1 MRTSIFLLI
10 LILDLIV
17 TGVKAQSNMADFLP
31 GELSYSK
38 DIPDPQT
45 YFGHLPGD
53 RHLSHDQIVAYARE
67 LDRLS
72 DRLVIEEYARSHENR
87 PLLYLIFTS
96 MENHQNLAQLKE
108 KHAQFSDPNQNIT
121 VEDVPLVIL
130 LGYGVHG
137 NESSAPN
144 AAVMTMYY
152 LAAAEGPSIDSLLNQ
167 TIILVDPSLNPDG
180 LTRHSTWVNMHQGK
194 ADVSDPASRG
204 FTEAWPGGRT
214 NHYWFDL
221 NRDYLFVVHPES
233 QGRIRKFHEWKPNIV
248 NDHHEMGANS
258 TFFFQPGIFSR
269 INPLVPLR
277 NHELTARIAAFHS
290 QKFDERGELYYTE
303 ESFDDFYLGKGSSY
317 PDVNG
322 SVGILYEQAGYRG
335 KVRETA
341 HGTKTLSDA
350 VKNQFDLSL
359 STLEAGMKLRRDLL
373 ESQKAF
379 FGESLEMAKN
389 DPVKGYIIGD
399 NHDLQKLVSFAEI
412 LATHRIQFYALTRK
426 TTINQYDYQPGQAI
440 VIPMGQ
446 PQYRLI
452 KGLMETNTRFADSTF
467 YDVSTWTVP
476 LAFGLNHAEIRN
488 VRELSEI
495 MSAKPS
501 EAIMT
506 SGTLSGPKDSYAW
519 LMSWNDYHAPAALWQ
534 IQQAGI
540 RTLVA
545 TRRFK
550 AGQESVMKEYPY
562 GTILI
567 PAAGQ
572 KLNSSELYAVL
583 EKVTEK
589 WAVNIQGVATG
600 MTSSGIDLGSNY
612 FIPLKKPEILMVIG
626 ESTSS
631 REAGEIWHL
640 LDQRYEIQVTLA
652 DISSLDRIDLHR
664 YTTLILPGGNLRPI
678 NQRGI
683 QKMKDWVSEGGIL
696 LALGDANQ
704 WVADQE
710 FAGLT
715 FKNPVRPDTSLQV
728 LYAEREEAA
737 TIHSISGV
745 ILKAEMDISHPL
757 GYGYQQIELPV
768 FKSGI
773 RVANTPSG
781 QFTAPVRFAKN
792 PLLSGYISK
801 KNLERLEGAPVVTS
815 IANGRGRVISIF
827 EPMNFRGT
835 WVAGNKIVANA
846 LFFGPVIR

>member
-1 MRTSIFLLI
+1 MRVSSNLLI
-10 LILDLIV
+10 IVLILV
-17 TGVKAQSNMADFLP
+17 VSGVKAQSTMAGFLP
-31 GELSYSK
+31 VGLSYK
-38 DIPDPQT
+38 QDIPDPQT
-45 YFGHLPGD
+45 FFGHIPGE
-53 RHLSHDQIVAYARE
+53 RHLSHDQIVSYARE
-67 LDRLS
+67 LERLS

-96 MENHQNLAQLKE
+96 EANQHNLGELKE
-108 KHAQFSDPNQNIT
+108 RHARFSDPGQNIPID
-121 VEDVPLVIL
+121 DVPLVIL

-144 AAVMTMYY
+144 AAVVTMYY
-152 LAAAEGPSIDSLLNQ
+152 LAAAEGPSIDSLLNN

-180 LTRHSTWVNMHQGK
+180 LTRHSTWVNIHQGK
-194 ADVSDPASRG
+194 SDVSDPASRG

-233 QGRIRKFHEWKPNIV
+233 KGRIKKFHEWKPNIV

-277 NHELTARIAAFHS
+277 NHELTAKIAAFHS
-290 QKFDERGELYYTE
+290 RKFDERGEPYYTE

-335 KVRETA
+335 KVRETTQ
-341 HGTKTLSDA
+341 GIKTLASA

-359 STLEAGMKLRRDLL
+359 STLEAGIKLHKDLL

-379 FGESLEMAKN
+379 FQESLEMAKN
-389 DPVKGYIIGD
+389 DPVKAYVLGE
-399 NHDLQKLVSFAEI
+399 NHDPQRLASFTEI
-412 LATHRIQFYALTRK
+412 LNTHHIKFYALTRQS
-426 TTINQYDYQPGQAI
+426 TINNLDFHPGKAI
-440 VIPMGQ
+440 IIPMDQ

-452 KGLMETNTRFADSTF
+452 RGMMETNTRFADSTF
-467 YDVSTWTVP
+467 YDVSTWTLP
-476 LAFGLNHAEIRN
+476 LAFGIQYAEIRSQ
-488 VRELSEI
+488 RELTEM
-495 MSAKPS
+495 MSHTPS
-501 EAIMT
+501 ETLMA
-506 SGTLSGPKDSYAW
+506 SGTLIGSEDSYAW
-519 LMSWNDYHAPAALWQ
+519 LMSWDDYSAPAALWQ
-534 IQQAGI
+534 IQHAGI

-545 TRRFK
+545 TRNFK
-550 AGQESVMKEYPY
+550 AGPESSVRDYSY

-567 PAAGQ
+567 PVSGQ
-572 KLNSSELYAVL
+572 KQSKAELFSIL
-583 EKVTEK
+583 KNITEK
-589 WAVNIQGVATG
+589 WAVNIRGVSTG

-612 FIPLKKPEILMVIG
+612 FIPLKKPEILMIIG
-626 ESTSS
+626 ETVSS

-640 LDQRYEIQVTLA
+640 LDQRYEIPVTLA
-652 DISSLDRIDLHR
+652 DITSIDRIDLNR
-664 YTTLILPGGNLRPI
+664 YTNIILPGGNLRSI
-678 NQRGI
+678 SQRGT
-683 QKMKDWVSEGGIL
+683 QKLKDWVSEGGIL
-696 LALGDANQ
+696 MAMGDANQ
-704 WVADQE
+704 WIADQE
-710 FAGLT
+710 LAKLT
-715 FKNPVRPDTSLQV
+715 FKNTIRPDTTLQV
-728 LYAEREEAA
+728 IYAEREEAA

-757 GYGYQQIELPV
+757 LYGYNQKELPI

-781 QFTAPVRFAKN
+781 QFTAPVRFSKK

-815 IANGRGRVISIF
+815 IANGSGRVISIF

-835 WVAGNKIVANA
+835 WLAGNKIVANA
-846 LFFGPVIR
+846 LFFGGAIR

>member
-1 MRTSIFLLI
+1 MRTSLI
-10 LILDLIV
+10 LIILVLAL
-17 TGVKAQSNMADFLP
+17 TAPGVKAQSNMADFFP
-31 GELSYSK
+31 EELSYSK

-53 RHLSHDQIVAYARE
+53 RHLSHDQIVAYAKE

-96 MENHQNLAQLKE
+96 VENHQKLDQLKE
-108 KHAQFSDPNQNIT
+108 KHTRFSDPEQNMPID
-121 VEDVPLVIL
+121 DVPLVIL

-144 AAVMTMYY
+144 AAALTMYY

-180 LTRHSTWVNMHQGK
+180 MTRHSTWVNMHQGK
-194 ADVSDPASRG
+194 TDVSDPASRG

-233 QGRIRKFHEWKPNIV
+233 EGRIRKFHEWKPNIV

-290 QKFDERGELYYTE
+290 QKFDELGELYYTE

-335 KVRETA
+335 KVRETTQ
-341 HGTKTLSDA
+341 GTKTLSGA
-350 VKNQFDLSL
+350 IKNQFDLSL
-359 STLEAGMKLRRDLL
+359 TTLEAGVQLRRELL
-373 ESQKAF
+373 ESQKSF
-379 FGESLEMAKN
+379 FKESLEMAKN
-389 DPVKGYIIGD
+389 DPVKGYIVGE
-399 NHDLQKLVSFAEI
+399 NNGVQKLASFAEI
-412 LATHRIQFYALTRK
+412 LTTHRIQFHALTRQ
-426 TTINQYDYQPGQAI
+426 TTINQHDYQPGKA
-440 VIPMGQ
+440 VIIPTNQ
-446 PQYRLI
+446 LQYRLI
-452 KGLMETNTRFADSTF
+452 RGLMETNTKFADSTF
-467 YDVSTWTVP
+467 YDVSTWTLP
-476 LAFGLNHAEIRN
+476 LAFGLQYAEIGN
-488 VRELSEI
+488 VRELSGM
-495 MSAKPS
+495 MSATPLES
-501 EAIMT
+501 LT
-506 SGTLSGPKDSYAW
+506 TQGTLAGPQNSYAW
-519 LMSWNDYHAPAALWQ
+519 LMNWDDYHSPAALWQ

-545 TRRFK
+545 TRGFK
-550 AGQESVMKEYPY
+550 TGQGTHLKEYPY

-567 PAAGQ
+567 PASGQ
-572 KLNSSELYAVL
+572 KLNNAELFAL
-583 EKVTEK
+583 LKNVTGK

-600 MTSSGIDLGSNY
+600 MTSTGIDLGSNY
-612 FIPLKKPEILMVIG
+612 FIPLEKPEILMVIG
-626 ESTSS
+626 ESVSS
-631 REAGEIWHL
+631 RDAGETWHL
-640 LDQRYEIQVTLA
+640 LDQRFEIPVTLA
-652 DISSLDRIDLHR
+652 DISSLERIDLYR
-664 YTTLILPGGNLRPI
+664 YTTLILPGGNLRAI

-710 FAGLT
+710 FAGLS
-715 FKNPVRPDTSLQV
+715 FKNPVRPDTSRQV
-728 LYAEREEAA
+728 LYAEREDEA

-745 ILKAEMDISHPL
+745 ILQAEMDLSHPL
-757 GYGYQQIELPV
+757 GFGYHQKEIPI
-768 FKSGI
+768 FKNGN
-773 RVANTPSG
+773 RVANIPSA
-781 QFTAPVRFAKN
+781 QFSAPVRFSKN
-792 PLLSGYISK
+792 PLLSGYISQ
-801 KNLERLEGAPVVTS
+801 KNLDRVEGAPVVTS
-815 IANGRGRVISIF
+815 IANGRGRIISIF
-827 EPMNFRGT
+827 EPLNFRGT
-835 WVAGNKIVANA
+835 WLAGNKIVANA

>member
-1 MRTSIFLLI
+1 MRLTINLLVIVLI
-10 LILDLIV
+10 LVVSGI
-17 TGVKAQSNMADFLP
+17 KAQSTIAGFLP
-31 GELSYSK
+31 VEPSYRQ

-45 YFGHLPGD
+45 FFGHIPGE
-53 RHLSHDQIVAYARE
+53 RHLSHDQIVSYARE
-67 LDRLS
+67 LERLS
-72 DRLVIEEYARSHENR
+72 ERLVIEEYARSHENR

-96 MENHQNLAQLKE
+96 KENQKNLGQLKE
-108 KHAQFSDPNQNIT
+108 RHAQFSDPGQNIPAD
-121 VEDVPLVIL
+121 DVPLAIL

-144 AAVMTMYY
+144 AAVVTMYY
-152 LAAAEGPSIDSLLNQ
+152 LAAAEGPSIDSLLNK

-194 ADVSDPASRG
+194 TDVSDPASRG
-204 FTEAWPGGRT
+204 FSEAWPGGRT

-233 QGRIRKFHEWKPNIV
+233 KGRIQKFHEWKPNIV

-269 INPLVPLR
+269 INPLVPQR
-277 NHELTARIAAFHS
+277 NNELTAKIAAFHS
-290 QKFDERGELYYTE
+290 RKFDEHGELYYTE

-335 KVRETA
+335 KVRETTQ
-341 HGTKTLSDA
+341 GIKTLASA

-359 STLEAGMKLRRDLL
+359 STMEAGMNLHKDLL

-379 FGESLEMAKN
+379 FKESLEMAKN
-389 DPVKGYIIGD
+389 DPVKAYVLGE
-399 NHDLQKLVSFAEI
+399 NHDPQKLGAFTEI
-412 LATHRIQFYALTRK
+412 LTTHRIKFYALTRHS
-426 TTINQYDYQPGQAI
+426 TINNLEFQPGKAI
-440 VIPMGQ
+440 IIPMYQ

-452 KGLMETNTRFADSTF
+452 RGMMETNTRFADSTF
-467 YDVSTWTVP
+467 YDVSTWTLP
-476 LAFGLNHAEIRN
+476 LAFGLQYAEIRN
-488 VRELSEI
+488 QRDLPEM
-495 MSAKPS
+495 MSDTPS
-501 EAIMT
+501 ETLMT
-506 SGTLSGPKDSYAW
+506 SGTLIGPEESYAW
-519 LMSWNDYHAPAALWQ
+519 LMSWDDYNAPAALWQ
-534 IQQAGI
+534 LQQAGI

-545 TRRFK
+545 TRNFK
-550 AGQESVMKEYPY
+550 AGPESSVRDYSY

-567 PAAGQ
+567 PSSGQ
-572 KLNSSELYAVL
+572 KKTKTELFSL
-583 EKVTEK
+583 LKNITEK
-589 WAVNIQGVATG
+589 WAVNIFGVTSG

-626 ESTSS
+626 ESVSS

-640 LDQRYEIQVTLA
+640 LDQRYEIPVTLA
-652 DISSLDRIDLHR
+652 DITSLDRIDLNR
-664 YTTLILPGGNLRPI
+664 YSNIILPGGNLRSISQP
-678 NQRGI
+678 GT
-683 QKMKDWVSEGGIL
+683 QKLKDWVSEGGIL
-696 LALGDANQ
+696 MAMGDANQ
-704 WVADQE
+704 WIADKE
-710 FAGLT
+710 LAKLT
-715 FKNPVRPDTSLQV
+715 FKNTVRPDTTLQV
-728 LYAEREEAA
+728 IYAGREETA

-757 GYGYQQIELPV
+757 LYGYNQKELPI

-815 IANGRGRVISIF
+815 IANGTGRVISIF

-835 WVAGNKIVANA
+835 WLAGNKIVANA
-846 LFFGPVIR
+846 LFFGGAIR

>member
-1 MRTSIFLLI
+1 MRASINLLI
-10 LILDLIV
+10 IVLILV
-17 TGVKAQSNMADFLP
+17 VSEVKAQSTMAGFLP
-31 GELSYSK
+31 FGASYK
-38 DIPDPQT
+38 QDIPDPQT
-45 YFGHLPGD
+45 FFGHIPGD
-53 RHLSHDQIVAYARE
+53 RHLSYDQIIAYARE

-96 MENHQNLAQLKE
+96 EANQQNLGELKE
-108 KHAQFSDPNQNIT
+108 RHALFSVPGQNIPID
-121 VEDVPLVIL
+121 DVPLVIL

-144 AAVMTMYY
+144 AAVVTMYY
-152 LAAAEGPSIDSLLNQ
+152 LTAAEGPSVDSLLSQ

-194 ADVSDPASRG
+194 TDVADPAARG

-233 QGRIRKFHEWKPNIV
+233 KGRIQKFHEWKPNIV

-269 INPLVPLR
+269 INPLVPLL

-290 QKFDERGELYYTE
+290 RKFDQRGELYYTE

-335 KVRETA
+335 KVRETT
-341 HGTKTLSDA
+341 HGTKTLASA
-350 VKNQFDLSL
+350 VKNQFELSL
-359 STLEAGMKLRRDLL
+359 STLDAGMKLHKDLL

-379 FGESLEMAKN
+379 FSESLEMAKN
-389 DPVKGYIIGD
+389 DPVKAYILGD
-399 NHDLQKLVSFAEI
+399 NYDPQKLKLFTEI
-412 LATHRIQFYALTRK
+412 LNTHRIQYHALTRQ
-426 TTINQYDYQPGQAI
+426 TTINNCNYQPDKAI
-440 VIPMGQ
+440 VIPTNQ

-452 KGLMETNTRFADSTF
+452 RGLMETNTRFKDSTF
-467 YDVSTWTVP
+467 YDVSTWTLP
-476 LAFGLNHAEIRN
+476 LAYGMQYAEIRN
-488 VRELSEI
+488 IRELTEI
-495 MSAKPS
+495 MSATPL
-501 EAIMT
+501 EAFLA
-506 SGTLSGPKDSYAW
+506 SGSMVGTEDCYAW
-519 LMSWNDYHAPAALWQ
+519 LMSWDDYLAPAALWQ

-545 TRRFK
+545 TRGFQ
-550 AGQESVMKEYPY
+550 AGQNSIVRDYPY
-562 GTILI
+562 GSILI
-567 PAAGQ
+567 PASGQ
-572 KLNSSELYAVL
+572 KISKTEIFSLLKSVS
-583 EKVTEK
+583 EK
-589 WAVNIQGVATG
+589 WAVNIQGVSTG

-626 ESTSS
+626 ESVSS

-640 LDQRYEIQVTLA
+640 LDQRYEIPVTLA
-652 DISSLDRIDLHR
+652 EITSLDRIDLKR
-664 YTTLILPGGNLRPI
+664 YSNIILPGGNLRSI
-678 NQRGI
+678 SQRGT
-683 QKMKDWVSEGGIL
+683 QKLKDWVSEGGIL
-696 LALGDANQ
+696 MAMGDANQ
-704 WVADQE
+704 WIADQE
-710 FAGLT
+710 FAKLT
-715 FKNPVRPDTSLQV
+715 FKNTVRPDTTTQV
-728 LYAEREEAA
+728 SYAEREEAA

-757 GYGYQQIELPV
+757 LYGYHQKELPV
-768 FKSGI
+768 FKSGT
-773 RVANTPSG
+773 RVTHTPSG
-781 QFTAPVRFAKN
+781 QYSAPVIFAKN

-815 IANGRGRVISIF
+815 LVNGSGRVISIF

-835 WVAGNKIVANA
+835 WIAGNKIVANA
-846 LFFGPVIR
+846 LFFGQIIR